1 MQFIKKHQYIFATF
15 GISMLIMII
24 AFAVIGLFPFGDRQI
39 MVVDSW
45 HQYYPFFQELHS
57 KLTSGGSLFY
67 SWNMGMGVNFFLIM
81 AYYAFSPIYLLSVV
95 FPKEGLREFM
105 MLATAIKIALA
116 GTFLSIYLKHTFK
129 REDYSITLF
138 GLLYAFCS
146 FTMGY
151 YWNIMWLDA
160 VMLLP
165 LILLGLNQIV
175 DGKGHLLYVI
185 SLAVAMISN
194 FYIGFFI
201 CEFLLIYYFVVYALR
216 TTGFS
221 LKHFIKRLFQMGVF
235 SALGIGLA
243 AVVLL
248 PTFRGLQLTH
258 AIKISFPT
266 EFKNYFS
273 YLEIMNQMLAGVT
286 PSVKSGL
293 PNIFSGFVSVYFLMF
308 FFTSKQVEVKEKIIS
323 LFLITFFMF
332 SFNINYLNFIWHGFH
347 FPNEVPYRFAF
358 IYSFLIITW
367 AYKGFQDVDRIE
379 RRNIWFM
386 GLVLL
391 GYLLV
396 NERIGL
402 NHIVF
407 FVSLGLLAVYS
418 AVVLLKRYEK
428 IPEKIFVMA
437 LSALIIGEMILSA
450 ILGTTATGSSTRSSY
465 PYLNNEIT
473 EAVEKIY
480 TSDTDIYRIEMVKWY
495 TTNDPTLYGYR
506 GVSIFSSTINS
517 NVTVFLQKLG
527 LGASSDAN
535 RYLFAANTPL
545 ANGMLGIKYFLG
557 RNNDGYTPNAGYET
571 IQDTERVK
579 IYKNT
584 FPLPL
589 GFMVDNLIYTWNNGS
604 SIPFA
609 NQEDFVR
616 SALGYPVKLY
626 TNVPI
631 ADEQYTNMT
640 RTGYI
645 NNRFNY
651 SNDDKSQVGNATI
664 TIVAPETKQ
673 MYLYMFANRSYRTK
687 VTVGSKTTEYE
698 TRRGLVIDVGILE
711 KDAQIKVEFEVQAA
725 TSGYFD
731 LQAVTFDETA
741 YQTVYDKLIDEPLK
755 ITTFKDT
762 KIVGTV
768 EALEDGI
775 LYTSIPY
782 EKGWHIKVDGKAV
795 ETIDIKNA
803 MIGIPLTKG
812 THEITFRYLPN
823 GLKEGLWITLG
834 SLLILIAWGDG
845 SFVFIKKL
853 KKRK

>member
-1 MQFIKKHQYIFATF
+1 MQFVKKHKYIFATF
-15 GISMLIMII
+15 GLSLLIMMI

-95 FPKEGLREFM
+95 VPKEGLREFM

-116 GTFLSIYLKHTFK
+116 GSFLSIYLKHTFK

-146 FTMGY
+146 FAMGY

-165 LILLGLNQIV
+165 LILLGLNQLI
-175 DGKGHLLYVI
+175 DGKGHRLFVI
-185 SLAVAMISN
+185 SLALAMISN

-201 CEFLLIYYFVVYALR
+201 CEFLLFYYFITYALR
-216 TTGFS
+216 TTGFNI
-221 LKHFIKRLFQMGVF
+221 KHFITKLLQMGFF

-266 EFKNYFS
+266 EFKTYFS
-273 YLEIMNQMLAGVT
+273 YLEIMNQMLAGVA

-293 PNIFSGFVSVYFLMF
+293 PNIFSGFISVYFLMF
-308 FFTSKQVEVKEKIIS
+308 FFTSKTVAVKEKVIS
-323 LFLITFFMF
+323 LLLIAFFML
-332 SFNINYLNFIWHGFH
+332 SFNINYLNFIWHGLH

-358 IYSFLIITW
+358 IYAFLIITW
-367 AYKGFQDVDRIE
+367 AYKGFQDVDGIE

-386 GLVLL
+386 GLFLL

-396 NERIGL
+396 NERLGL
-402 NHIVF
+402 DHMVF
-407 FVSLGLLAVYS
+407 FISLGLLAAYS
-418 AVVLLKRYEK
+418 TVVLLKRYEK
-428 IPEKIFVMA
+428 VPEKTFVIA
-437 LSALIIGEMILSA
+437 LSVLVIGEMILSA
-450 ILGTTATGSSTRSSY
+450 ILGTTATGSSSRTSY
-465 PYLNNEIT
+465 PYLNTEVT
-473 EAVEKIY
+473 EAVEQIY
-480 TSDTDIYRIEMVKWY
+480 AADDDIYRIEMVKWY
-495 TTNDPTLYGYR
+495 TTNDPTLYDYR

-535 RYLFAANTPL
+535 RYLFAANTPV

-557 RNNDGYTPNAGYET
+557 RNNDGYAPNAGYET
-571 IQDTERVK
+571 IQDTERLKV
-579 IYKNT
+579 YKNT
-584 FPLPL
+584 YPLPL
-589 GFMVDNLIYTWNNGS
+589 GFMVDNLIYTWNNAG
-604 SIPFA
+604 SIPFI

-616 SALGYPVKLY
+616 SAIGYPVKLF
-626 TNVPI
+626 NDVAV

-640 RTGYI
+640 RTGFI
-645 NNRFNY
+645 NNRY
-651 SNDDKSQVGNATI
+651 SYANDDPAQVGNATL
-664 TIVAPETKQ
+664 TFVAPETKQ
-673 MYLYMFANRSYRTK
+673 MYLYMYANRSYRTK
-687 VTVGSKTTEYE
+687 VTVGEKTTEYE
-698 TRRGLVIDVGILE
+698 TRRGLVIDIGIRE
-711 KDAQIKVEFEVQAA
+711 KGEQVKVEFEVQAA
-725 TSGYFD
+725 KSGYFD

-741 YQTVYDKLIDEPLK
+741 YQSVHEALADEPLQ
-755 ITTFKDT
+755 ITKFTDT
-762 KIVGTV
+762 KIEGTV
-768 EALEDGI
+768 NVLEEGV

-782 EKGWHIKVDGKAV
+782 EKGWHVKVDGKTV
-795 ETIDIKNA
+795 ETLDIKNA
-803 MIGIPLTKG
+803 MIGIPLSEG
-812 THEITFRYLPN
+812 THQITFKYRPD
-823 GLKEGLWITLG
+823 GLSTGLYISLG
-834 SLLILIAWGDG
+834 SLLILTLWDG
-845 SFVFIKKL
+845 SFVSL
-853 KKRK
+853 MKKRKKK

>member
-1 MQFIKKHQYIFATF
+1 MQFIKRHKFIFATF
-15 GISMLIMII
+15 GLSLLIMMI

-116 GTFLSIYLKHTFK
+116 GSFLSIYLKHTFK

-138 GLLYAFCS
+138 GLLYAFCG

-160 VMLLP
+160 VMFLP
-165 LILLGLNQIV
+165 LILLGLNQLV
-175 DGKGHLLYVI
+175 DGKGHLLFVI
-185 SLAVAMISN
+185 SLALAMISN

-201 CEFLLIYYFVVYALR
+201 CEFLLVYYFVVYALR
-216 TTGFS
+216 TTGFNF
-221 LKHFIKRLFQMGVF
+221 KHFIKKLLEMGLF

-243 AVVLL
+243 AVVLF

-258 AIKISFPT
+258 AVKISFPT
-266 EFKNYFS
+266 EFKFYFS
-273 YLEIMNQMLAGVT
+273 YLEIMNNMLAGVT

-293 PNIFSGFVSVYFLMF
+293 PNIFSGFVSVYFLVF
-308 FFTSKQVEVKEKIIS
+308 FFTSKTVAIKEKVIS
-323 LFLITFFMF
+323 LLLIAFFML

-358 IYSFLIITW
+358 IFSFLVITW
-367 AYKGFQDVDRIE
+367 AYKGFQDVDGIE

-386 GLVLL
+386 SLFLL

-396 NERIGL
+396 NERLGL
-402 NHIVF
+402 NNIVF

-428 IPEKIFVMA
+428 VPQKTFVIA
-437 LSALIIGEMILSA
+437 LSVIIVGEMILSA
-450 ILGTTATGSSTRSSY
+450 ILGTTATGGSTRSSY
-465 PYLNNEIT
+465 PYLKT
-473 EAVEKIY
+473 EVTDAVEQIY
-480 TSDTDIYRIEMVKWY
+480 ASDDDIYRIDMVKWY
-495 TTNDPTLYGYR
+495 STNDPTLYDYR

-535 RYLFAANTPL
+535 RYLFAANTPV
-545 ANGMLGIKYFLG
+545 ANGMLGVKYFLG
-557 RNNDGYTPNAGYET
+557 RNNDGYVPNAGYAIT
-571 IQDTERVK
+571 MDTERLKV
-579 IYKNT
+579 YQNT
-584 FPLPL
+584 YPLPV
-589 GFMVDNLIYTWNNGS
+589 GFMVNNMIYTWDNSNR
-604 SIPFA
+604 IPFK

-616 SALGYPVKLY
+616 SAIGYPVNLF
-626 TNVPI
+626 TDVPVS
-631 ADEQYTNMT
+631 DEQYTNMT
-640 RTGYI
+640 RTSVS

-651 SNDDKSQVGNATI
+651 TNDDAAQVGNATI

-673 MYLYMFANRSYRTK
+673 MYLYMFANRAYKAK
-687 VTVGSKTTEYE
+687 VTVGGKTTEYE
-698 TRRGLVIDVGILE
+698 IRRGLVIDVGIRE
-711 KDAQIKVEFEVQAA
+711 KDEQIKVDFEVHAA
-725 TSGYFD
+725 SSGYFD
-731 LQAVTFDETA
+731 LQAVTFDEVA
-741 YQTVYDKLIDEPLK
+741 YQGVHEQLIDEPLQ
-755 ITTFKDT
+755 ITKFTDT
-762 KIVGTV
+762 KIEGTV
-768 EALEDGI
+768 TVLEDGL

-782 EKGWHIKVDGKAV
+782 EKGWQVKVDGKTV
-795 ETIDIKNA
+795 EKIDIKNA
-803 MIGIPLTKG
+803 MIGVPLSPG
-812 THEITFRYLPN
+812 THKLVFKYRPD
-823 GLKEGLWITLG
+823 GLKAGLWISFSSILV
-834 SLLILIAWGDG
+834 LMLINRKSI
-845 SFVFIKKL
+845 L
-853 KKRK
+853 KRFKRT